1 MPVLELGDF
10 PPLTSDFVLAPRG
23 EALFFGAPSL

>member
-1 MPVLELGDF
+1 MPVLEPGDF
-10 PPLTSDFVLAPRG
+10 PSLTSDFVLAPRG